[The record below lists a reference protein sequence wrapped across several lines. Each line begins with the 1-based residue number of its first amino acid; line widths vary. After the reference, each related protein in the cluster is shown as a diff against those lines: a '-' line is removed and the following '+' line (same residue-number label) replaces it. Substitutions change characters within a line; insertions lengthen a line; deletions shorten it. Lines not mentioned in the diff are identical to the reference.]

1 MVPIA
6 GFFLFRNILA
16 GKFHSKQNV
25 IIHGHHGHAYPETEG
40 GALVQ
45 DCLFCKIAAKQIPAT
60 IVYQDEQ
67 ILAFHDINPAAP
79 VHVLVIPRKHVAD
92 LTELSPEDEALVG
105 HIMLKLPLIAE
116 QLGIAQDGFRVV
128 INTKDNGG
136 QTVHHLHYHL
146 LGGRFMK
153 WPPG

>member
-1 MVPIA
+1 M
-6 GFFLFRNILA
+6 
-16 GKFHSKQNV
+16 
-25 IIHGHHGHAYPETEG
+25 
-40 GALVQ
+40 Q
-45 DCLFCKIAAKQIPAT
+45 DCLFCKIAAQKIPAK

-79 VHVLVIPRKHVAD
+79 VHVLVILKRHVAD
-92 LTELSPEDEALVG
+92 LTELSSGDESLVG

-136 QTVHHLHYHL
+136 QTVHHLHYHI
-146 LGGRFMK
+146 LGGRFMQ